1 MRPFLALLSCLAL
14 STGLLIAAEVKKPEA
29 KKPATQPTTQP
40 SKPINKNCAV
50 MQDHEA
56 DQKVTYVYKDKTYAF
71 CCSEC
76 IPEFK
81 KNPEKF
87 KNAK

>member
-1 MRPFLALLSCLAL
+1 MRLFLSIVCFLASA
-14 STGLLIAAEVKKPEA
+14 GLLIAADAKRPEA

-40 SKPINKNCAV
+40 TRPVNKNCAV

-56 DQKVTYVYKDKTYAF
+56 DAKVTYLYKDKTYAF
-71 CCSEC
+71 CCKEC
-76 IPEFK
+76 IGEFK